1 MGRKIK
7 LDDGY
12 YDGENLNNEA
22 ERMIIE
28 MQFATE
34 HLKNL
39 KNMQALLRRARKSYL
54 ESLRKEMLAE
64 KAGFLFE

>member
-1 MGRKIK
+1 MGSKIK

-12 YDGENLNNEA
+12 YDGENLSDEA
-22 ERMIIE
+22 KRIVIE

-64 KAGFLFE
+64 KAGLLFE

>member
-1 MGRKIK
+1 MSRRIK

-12 YDGENLNNEA
+12 YDGENLSDEA
-22 ERMIIE
+22 KKIVIE

-39 KNMQALLRRARKSYL
+39 KNMQALLRRAKNSYL
-54 ESLRKEMLAE
+54 ESLRKEILAE
-64 KAGFLFE
+64 KAGLFFE